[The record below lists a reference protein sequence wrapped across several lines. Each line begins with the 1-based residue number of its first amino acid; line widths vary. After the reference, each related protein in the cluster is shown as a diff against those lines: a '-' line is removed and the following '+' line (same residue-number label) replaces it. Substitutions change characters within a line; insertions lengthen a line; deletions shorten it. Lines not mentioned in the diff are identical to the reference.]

1 MNWNSLWLIGSSCKH
16 GIGLNGIILHRVFMS
31 LTSIIINTGLLMT
44 LIAVVMVIYITLKYR
59 TGELTE
65 EPGELQFANLKN
77 IPGED
82 YVDLNIIK
90 TGKTKTLGSYT
101 SSGSISWEAYFNPK
115 TREDMQKRTPATI
128 AVITIFAVGIIITAI
143 MKLMVIPIGYY
154 FGLAYL
160 FLASALVLVKFIQFK
175 IIKDRN

>member
-1 MNWNSLWLIGSSCKH
+1 
-16 GIGLNGIILHRVFMS
+16 MS
-31 LTSIIINTGLLMT
+31 LLSTIINAGLLMT
-44 LIAVVMVIYITLKYR
+44 LIAVIMVIYVTLKYR
-59 TGELTE
+59 KGELNE
-65 EPGELQFANLKN
+65 EPGELQYTNLKN

-90 TGKTKTLGSYT
+90 TGKTKTLASYS
-101 SSGSISWEAYFNPK
+101 SSGFISWEAYFNPK

-128 AVITIFAVGIIITAI
+128 AVIVIFAVGIVITAI

-154 FGLAYL
+154 FGLVYL

-175 IIKDRN
+175 ILKR